1 MKRLLIL
8 CTLGLMAWLP
18 SANAATMDEEI
29 AELQKQW
36 AVIKYQTPDK
46 EKQKKAIAELAD
58 KAAVVTNENQGKA
71 EAIIW
76 EAIIVSTKAGIDS
89 GLGALGNAKKARDL
103 LLEAEKIN
111 PQALN
116 GSVYTS
122 LGSLYYKVPG
132 WPIGFGNNDKAR
144 QYLEKALDL
153 NPDGIDSNFFYGEF
167 LYENGEYAKAKS
179 VLEHGLSAPAREG
192 RELADKGRKE
202 EIQDLLTKVN
212 KKL

>member
-46 EKQKKAIAELAD
+46 AKQKKAIAELAD

-192 RELADKGRKE
+192 RELADKGRKD